1 MYTSILVPVDGSASA
16 EYALA
21 VAVALAGRVGS
32 AVHIVH
38 VFGERVTDAL
48 PVYGVT
54 GSAARAATEHYVQ
67 SMADRFRGPLGGR
80 VTGIVTEGSPAPR
93 IVAQATQVGAD
104 PIVMA
109 SHGRTGA
116 SRFWLGS
123 VADAVIRS
131 APIPVLMVRG
141 VGGHAFARVLV
152 PLDGSAT
159 SEAVIPHAIT
169 LARADAAAIH
179 LLQVEEAAEDLRA
192 SVWGLAAHEP
202 DDLANRLDRADRY
215 LHGLIARFQ
224 CEWPPATV
232 SAEAR
237 SAHRVGEAIAAREK
251 GRRNWLRHGLRCSVR
266 VFICVRSA
274 RSAPPRLNYS
284 PCASHADIHARPS

>member
-32 AVHIVH
+32 ALHIVH

-54 GSAARAATEHYVQ
+54 GSAARAAAEHYVQ
-67 SMADRFRGPLGGR
+67 SMAERFRAAAGGR
-80 VTGIVTEGSPAPR
+80 VTGTVTDGSPAPA
-93 IVAQATQVGAD
+93 IVAQAAQVGAD
-104 PIVMA
+104 LIVMA
-109 SHGRTGA
+109 SHGRTGV

-123 VADAVIRS
+123 VTDAVLRS
-131 APIPVLMVRG
+131 VPLPILMVRG
-141 VGGHAFARVLV
+141 VGGHAFERVLV
-152 PLDGSAT
+152 PLDGSAA

-169 LARADAAAIH
+169 LARADAAHIH
-179 LLQVEEAAEDLRA
+179 LLQVEEAAEDLRT

-202 DDLANRLDRADRY
+202 DDLANRLHRADRY
-215 LHGLIARFQ
+215 LHGLIADFASQ
-224 CEWPPATV
+224 WPPATV

-237 SAHRVGEAIAAREK
+237 GAHRVGEAIVAVATEREIDLIAMSTHGRGASRLFIGSTADKVLRGTECNILLYRK
-251 GRRNWLRHGLRCSVR
+251 G
-266 VFICVRSA
+266 
-274 RSAPPRLNYS
+274 
-284 PCASHADIHARPS
+284 

>member
-21 VAVALAGRVGS
+21 VAAALAGRLES
-32 AVHIVH
+32 ALHIVH

-54 GSAARAATEHYVQ
+54 GSAARMAAEHYVQ
-67 SMADRFRGPLGGR
+67 STADRFRNLLGGR
-80 VTGIVTEGSPAPR
+80 VTGTVTEGSPAHA
-93 IVAQATQVGAD
+93 IVAHATQVGAD
-104 PIVMA
+104 LIVMA

-123 VADAVIRS
+123 VTDAVIRS
-131 APIPVLMVRG
+131 APIPILMVRG
-141 VGGHAFARVLV
+141 VGGHAFERVLV

-169 LARADAAAIH
+169 LARADAASIH

-202 DDLANRLDRADRY
+202 DDLANRLDSADRY

-224 CEWPPATV
+224 SEWPPATV

-237 SAHRVGEAIAAREK
+237 GAHRAGEAIVAVAVEREVDLIAMTTH
-251 GRRNWLRHGLRCSVR
+251 GRGASRLFIGSVADKVLRGTECNMLLYRER
-266 VFICVRSA
+266 
-274 RSAPPRLNYS
+274 
-284 PCASHADIHARPS
+284 

>member
-1 MYTSILVPVDGSASA
+1 MYRSILVPVDGSASA

-38 VFGERVTDAL
+38 VVGERVTDAL

-67 SMADRFRGPLGGR
+67 SMADRFRAPLGGR
-80 VTGIVTEGSPAPR
+80 VTGIVTEGSPAPT

-104 PIVMA
+104 LIVMA

-131 APIPVLMVRG
+131 APSPVLMVRG
-141 VGGHAFARVLV
+141 VGGHAFSRVLV

-169 LARADAAAIH
+169 LARADAASIH

-224 CEWPPATV
+224 SEWPPATV
-232 SAEAR
+232 T
-237 SAHRVGEAIAAREK
+237 IA
-251 GRRNWLRHGLRCSVR
+251 
-266 VFICVRSA
+266 
-274 RSAPPRLNYS
+274 S
-284 PCASHADIHARPS
+284 PTR

>member
-21 VAVALAGRVGS
+21 VAVALAGRLES
-32 AVHIVH
+32 ALHIVH

-54 GSAARAATEHYVQ
+54 GSAARAAAEHYVQ
-67 SMADRFRGPLGGR
+67 SAADRFRTPLGGR
-80 VTGIVTEGSPAPR
+80 VTGTVTEGSPAPT
-93 IVAQATQVGAD
+93 IVAHAMQVGAD
-104 PIVMA
+104 LIVMA

-123 VADAVIRS
+123 VTDAVIRS
-131 APIPVLMVRG
+131 APMPILMVRG
-141 VGGHAFARVLV
+141 VGGHAFNRILV

-169 LARADAAAIH
+169 LARADAASIH

-202 DDLANRLDRADRY
+202 DDLPNRLDRADRY
-215 LHGLIARFQ
+215 LHGLIARYQ
-224 CEWPPATV
+224 SDWPPATV
-232 SAEAR
+232 TAEAR
-237 SAHRVGEAIAAREK
+237 GAHRVGEAIVAVAVEREVDLIAMSTH
-251 GRRNWLRHGLRCSVR
+251 GRGASRLFMGSVADKVLRGTECNMLLYRER
-266 VFICVRSA
+266 
-274 RSAPPRLNYS
+274 
-284 PCASHADIHARPS
+284 SHA